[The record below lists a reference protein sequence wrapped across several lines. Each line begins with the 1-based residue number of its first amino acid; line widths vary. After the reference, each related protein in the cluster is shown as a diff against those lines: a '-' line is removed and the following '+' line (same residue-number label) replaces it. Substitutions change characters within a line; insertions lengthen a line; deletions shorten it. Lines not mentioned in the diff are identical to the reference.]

1 MLAFLLVLLGLLG
14 SVVGQ
19 ATVPA
24 STSTANDI
32 LILQYALT
40 LENLEAQF
48 YRYGLGNIT
57 QAQFA
62 TAGYNATTYSYLTM
76 IRDHEL
82 AHVALLSSVIAS
94 LNTVPVPYCQYNF
107 AAAFASPAAF
117 IATAAALEN
126 AGQTAYDGALNG
138 ITNSVYAQTAAQI
151 ATVEARHAA
160 YLNTLIGASPFPTAF
175 DPTNNSSTILTAV
188 TPFIVSCPY
197 NPAVVLNITVR
208 PGGVT
213 LNAANQV
220 VATGPVITGRTTA
233 YTAAQRTNDL
243 NVLQYALVLENL
255 ENAFYNFSQ
264 NTITLAAWTGAGLPA
279 AAYSLIGTVG
289 AQEQTHVTAL
299 TAVITARGGTPIPVC
314 PYNFSAV
321 TGPRAYLS
329 IASVLE
335 QTGVQAYD
343 GAAAFI
349 TDTALQQ
356 IAATIATVEARHSS
370 YLYQLLNSTSASN
383 ATGAPFSPF
392 PSNLDIASTPA
403 QIVAAVLATG
413 FLGNCGTILQALSL
427 PVQLSAV
434 GVAGDPAFV
443 GFHGQK
449 FQVHGIPS
457 RHFNLL
463 STPTLQVSSTFTYI
477 TEGESMTGGQQKAA
491 RLAAQIKQTK
501 NKLFYSLPLTTAF
514 SHEGT
519 FLTEIGMKFN
529 NNKVYVQSGSYTT
542 GMKSVTLNGKDVSVS
557 FEPLSLGNGFYLT
570 RPTPSVLRLDTP
582 ELSFDLVNSDN
593 FFNIESAT
601 LSHELSVDT
610 MIDGLLGQTA
620 NKDWK
625 IENTKEFKEHMVM
638 DYLIQG
644 DLFGDDFVAN
654 QFKSSNK
661 A

>member
-1 MLAFLLVLLGLLG
+1 V
-14 SVVGQ
+14 
-19 ATVPA
+19 
-24 STSTANDI
+24 
-32 LILQYALT
+32 
-40 LENLEAQF
+40 LEN
-48 YRYGLGNIT
+48 T
-57 QAQFA
+57 
-62 TAGYNATTYSYLTM
+62 
-76 IRDHEL
+76 
-82 AHVALLSSVIAS
+82 
-94 LNTVPVPYCQYNF
+94 
-107 AAAFASPAAF
+107 
-117 IATAAALEN
+117 
-126 AGQTAYDGALNG
+126 GQTAYDGVLNG
-138 ITNSVYAQTAAQI
+138 ITNSAYAQTAAQI

-160 YLNTLIGASPFPTAF
+160 YLNTLTGASPFPNAF
-175 DPTNNSSTILTAV
+175 DPTNNVSTIVSAV
-188 TPFIVSCPY
+188 TPFITSCPY
-197 NPAVVLNITVR
+197 NVAVVLGITVR

-213 LNAANQV
+213 LNSANQV
-220 VATGPVITGRTTA
+220 VATGPVITNRATA
-233 YTAAQRTNDL
+233 YTTAQRTNDL

-255 ENAFYNFSQ
+255 EAAFYNYSSR
-264 NTITLAAWTGAGLPA
+264 TISLAQWTAAGLPA
-279 AAYSLIGTVG
+279 AAYTLIGTIG
-289 AQEQTHVTAL
+289 AQEATHVSAL
-299 TAVITARGGTPIPVC
+299 SSVIIARGGTPIPAC

-321 TGPRAYLS
+321 TGPIAYLN

-356 IAATIATVEARHSS
+356 VAATIATVEARHSA
-370 YLYQLLNSTSASN
+370 YLYQLLNASASSTS
-383 ATGAPFSPF
+383 TGAPFSPF
-392 PSNLDIASTPA
+392 PSSLDTASTPTT
-403 QIVAAVLATG
+403 IVTAVLATG
-413 FLGNCGTILQALSL
+413 FLGNCGTTLQALSL

-443 GFHGQK
+443 GFHGQN

-463 STPTLQVSSTFTYI
+463 STPSLQVSSTFTYI
-477 TEGESMTGGQQKAA
+477 SEGESMTGGQQKAA
-491 RLAAQIKQTK
+491 RLANQIKQTK

-519 FLTEIGMKFN
+519 FLTEVGMKFN
-529 NNKVYVQSGSYTT
+529 NNKVYVQAGAYTT
-542 GMKSVTLNGKDVSVS
+542 GMSSVTLNGSPVAVS

-601 LSHELSVDT
+601 LSHEFSVDT

-625 IENTKEFKEHMVM
+625 IENTKAFKEHMVM

-654 QFKSSNK
+654 QFKATANK